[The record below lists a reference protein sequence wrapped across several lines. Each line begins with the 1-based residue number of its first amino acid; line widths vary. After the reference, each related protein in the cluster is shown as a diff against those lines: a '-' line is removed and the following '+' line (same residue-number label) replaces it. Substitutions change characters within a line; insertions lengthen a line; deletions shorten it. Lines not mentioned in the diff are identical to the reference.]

1 MSTSRKALVTT
12 LAALMLAV
20 PAATCAY
27 TLVFKDG
34 STLVVEDKYHIEGD
48 RLLATLLSGTV
59 SFFNLGDVD
68 LDKTDEMNTGNL
80 GNAMVLDGQNARPLD
95 LSDTS
100 SPRTLA
106 DLVRERGANQGIFSK
121 PTSRARIR
129 RTPTGNLDLF
139 NLPSESYAT
148 EEVNEQVLRLLRRH
162 GVAGAVR
169 RGSEEGRLLV
179 LVTTNTRGEV
189 FAALTGSA
197 DAMVELLDQLPHLQ
211 FLELAMSTNNRSRAA
226 MFLLGYEDAVAL
238 ADGKVE
244 PGAFFA
250 DNVLF

>member
-1 MSTSRKALVTT
+1 MAKGAKPRGRIAAENRKARYNYEILETFEAGLVLT
-12 LAALMLAV
+12 
-20 PAATCAY
+20 
-27 TLVFKDG
+27 
-34 STLVVEDKYHIEGD
+34 
-48 RLLATLLSGTV
+48 GTEV
-59 SFFNLGDVD
+59 KSLRQG
-68 LDKTDEMNTGNL
+68 K
-80 GNAMVLDGQNARPLD
+80 
-95 LSDTS
+95 
-100 SPRTLA
+100 
-106 DLVRERGANQGIFSK
+106 ANI
-121 PTSRARIR
+121 A
-129 RTPTGNLDLF
+129 
-139 NLPSESYAT
+139 ESYAT